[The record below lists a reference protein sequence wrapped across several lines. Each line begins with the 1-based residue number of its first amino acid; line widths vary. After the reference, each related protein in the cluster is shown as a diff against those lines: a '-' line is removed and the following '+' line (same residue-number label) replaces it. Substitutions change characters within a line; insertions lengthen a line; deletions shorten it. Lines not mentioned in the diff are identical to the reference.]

1 MDAVGVGLGLGTLI
15 MGFIV
20 IWRVFVIEEALH
32 SRVDDID
39 SSLGA
44 VVGAIIEKIDAISS
58 QVPDINLINQNP
70 IGQIIDFLKGNAP
83 PDSIINR
90 QEVPR
95 TETGQFVE
103 VESEISGKTESKEE
117 NKSA

>member
-1 MDAVGVGLGLGTLI
+1 MVEVGVWLGLGTLVC
-15 MGFIV
+15 GFIV

-32 SRVDDID
+32 QRVDDID
-39 SSLGA
+39 SSLGS
-44 VVGAIIEKIDAISS
+44 VVGAIIERIEAISS

-90 QEVPR
+90 PDVPR
-95 TETGQFVE
+95 ADTGQFVE
-103 VESEISGKTESKEE
+103 VEVEQNGTKESK
-117 NKSA
+117 K

>member
-1 MDAVGVGLGLGTLI
+1 MVEVGVWLGLGTLLC
-15 MGFIV
+15 GFIV

-32 SRVDDID
+32 QRVDDID

-44 VVGAIIEKIDAISS
+44 VVGAIIEKIETISS

-83 PDSIINR
+83 PDSIINPPTI
-90 QEVPR
+90 PR
-95 TETGQFVE
+95 DDTGQFVE
-103 VESEISGKTESKEE
+103 VESELDGTKESKE
-117 NKSA
+117 